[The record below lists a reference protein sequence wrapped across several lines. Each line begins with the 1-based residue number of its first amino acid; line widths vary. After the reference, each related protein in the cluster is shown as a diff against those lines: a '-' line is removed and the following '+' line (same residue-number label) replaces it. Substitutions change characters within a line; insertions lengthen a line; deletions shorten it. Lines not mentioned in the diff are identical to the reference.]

1 MDVIMESVAE
11 TRDRLNRLGDR
22 TDGPAGPNSKPASR
36 RCHHGKLS
44 RSCELCDR
52 ERKIES
58 LDRLC
63 RRQSTILT
71 GVAIAVRGE
80 PEDAFAWSHHDL
92 AERTQAVVEELEMLR
107 QERDVQA
114 RRVAAAEA
122 VLDELEALRGE
133 RLTQAELI
141 AAAEAALGELEALRQ
156 EQLAQAQ
163 RASPVAAYV
172 QNGQAQLLVL
182 ADQLGRIKERYR
194 SGGTARP
201 VTRRFNNGHGVQ
213 P

>member
-1 MDVIMESVAE
+1 MESVAE

-22 TDGPAGPNSKPASR
+22 ADSPAGSNSKPASR

-80 PEDAFAWSHHDL
+80 PEDTFAWSHHDL

-107 QERDVQA
+107 QEREVQA
-114 RRVAAAEA
+114 KKVAAAEA

-133 RLTQAELI
+133 RLAQAERI
-141 AAAEAALGELEALRQ
+141 AAAEVALGELEALRQ
-156 EQLAQAQ
+156 ERLAQAQ
-163 RASPVAAYV
+163 RAASPVAAYV